1 MPGLHKPHQ
10 PATSPSPRPTPPCRP
25 AATWCSAEEGR
36 GDEPSPAISDGCS
49 GSDVQLVPPK
59 PNLVPLQGVRGLACL
74 WIFLG
79 HALLY
84 FTPQADPYFIDRLV
98 DGQPPPALFVD
109 GGSAAPPAPP
119 LFLGGAR
126 YPVFGLEN
134 HSTVTLF
141 FLISGFTFT
150 VGYNRDSREGD
161 DPCEEPL
168 STPNAR
174 MEFYRKRIARLFPL
188 YVLSL
193 LLSAVPFVLFTAPR
207 VLGTGNLLEFILS
220 AITAPLLLQSVVT
233 WKCTMWNGVLWS
245 VSAFCIC
252 YCCFPPLLRR
262 LRRLCPPKL
271 ACLVHFILPTMCIAI
286 GVFFIAFSKL
296 RFVYVL
302 HFFVGFRM
310 VQFSLG
316 IASGLHF
323 QRVKQPPSRLRLELL
338 SVIFLL
344 NQAACILLTA
354 WAPPLQAAYWWSMY
368 SFLAEWVLTGVYAA
382 WIRALAH
389 PACAGSF
396 TARLLSS
403 TPLSKLG
410 QLSYAVY
417 TLHFPVL
424 NWVALI
430 VQGLPQA
437 RMFNPG
443 FEKNNI
449 RKESPNNFGW
459 FIFPAWAL
467 PLLFIL
473 VILVA
478 ALFHAFLERPART
491 ALNRG
496 SSARTSGIGIGIA
509 AGFPSGTSATLQ
521 RSESAGSLQGGDSPV

>member
-1 MPGLHKPHQ
+1 MTGTYKPHQ
-10 PATSPSPRPTPPCRP
+10 SAKTPSPRASPPPRP
-25 AATWCSAEEGR
+25 AATRSAEGR
-36 GDEPSPAISDGCS
+36 RGNDEPSSPESSGCSASDG
-49 GSDVQLVPPK
+49 QPLVPTK

-84 FTPQADPYFIDRLV
+84 FTPQADPYFLDDLV
-98 DGQPPPALFVD
+98 DGQPSPPLFVD
-109 GGSAAPPAPP
+109 DGSAAPPAPP

-126 YPVFGLEN
+126 YPVFGIEN

-150 VGYNRDSREGD
+150 VGYNRDNGEG

-188 YVLSL
+188 YMLGL

-252 YCCFPPLLRR
+252 YCCFPALLRR
-262 LRRLCPPKL
+262 LRRLCSAKL
-271 ACLVHFILPTMCIAI
+271 ACLVHSILPTVCIAI

-310 VQFSLG
+310 IQFSLG
-316 IASGLHF
+316 VASGLHF
-323 QRVKQPPSRLRLELL
+323 QRVKEPPSRLRLELL
-338 SVIFLL
+338 SVFFLL

-368 SFLAEWVLTGVYAA
+368 SFLAEWVLTGVYAT

-389 PACAGSF
+389 PDCAGF
-396 TARLLSS
+396 LTARLLSS

-459 FIFPAWAL
+459 FVFPAWAL
-467 PLLFIL
+467 PLLFIV

-478 ALFHAFLERPART
+478 ALFHALLERPARN
-491 ALNRG
+491 ALNRR

-509 AGFPSGTSATLQ
+509 ANGCQSGGISG
-521 RSESAGSLQGGDSPV
+521 EVPEGSLQGGDSLV